1 MDIRKRCGIFAV
13 QLSKKVMEYK
23 VCKNCG
29 RTLPLSEFI
38 GVRGRE
44 VVKCSYC
51 RASNKRSDTNRRSLI
66 SIYHKAYRKSHKEEL
81 SLKSKVY
88 REENK
93 ERISEKKKE
102 YALNNKDKILQHGR
116 EYREAHK
123 EEIKLRKQ
131 SYYYANWDRIR
142 LGRKEYYEANKQEI
156 LSKQIVF
163 YNDNRE
169 RILLQHKDY
178 RDRNKDAL
186 NLQKRLSYQ
195 KLPDYIFISELKN
208 QGFDTK
214 DITPDLIELKR
225 AIRKLNKL
233 INSHENETN

>member
-1 MDIRKRCGIFAV
+1 MEIRKRCDIFAL

-51 RASNKRSDTNRRSLI
+51 RASCKKSDTNRKSLI

-81 SLKSKVY
+81 YLKDKAY
-88 REENK
+88 REKNK

-102 YALNNKDKILQHGR
+102 YALKNKNKISQHGR

-142 LGRKEYYEANKQEI
+142 LGRKEYYEENKQEI

-186 NLQKRLSYQ
+186 NLKKRLSYQ
-195 KLPDYIFISELKN
+195 KLPDYIFISELKK

-214 DITPDLIELKR
+214 DITPDLIALKR
-225 AIRKLNKL
+225 AIRKFNQA
-233 INSHENETN
+233 INNSKEE